1 MLTQAQIEKL
11 KMYPQLGW
19 ISALRSGSIRK
30 LVENKDLQL
39 SLFDKQD
46 LAEITSDEFPGERLV
61 ACFNPLLADE
71 RTRKRQAL
79 LLATEK
85 ELQRIAVP
93 V

>member
-11 KMYPQLGW
+11 QMYPQLGW

-39 SLFDKQD
+39 SLFDQQD